1 MFYVFDLDGIRF
13 RGPLEALEQE
23 RKVER
28 RFPVPPLQEG
38 GRTTP
43 FPEETEGQSPANLAV
58 QAYLRV
64 LNRENMVEPLV
75 HIYQLMSSPVTTV
88 SGEAPLLEAWRTLE
102 QAGIRQLVVVAEPN
116 QVAGILSDRDILRRI
131 NVVDEEVETA
141 SDLVVRDVMQGEV
154 ITTDSLSDIRRV
166 ARVMAFH
173 HLDAMPVTR
182 EDGNLVGIVTRGDI
196 LRHFAENPRLNLWA

>member
-1 MFYVFDLDGIRF
+1 MFYVFDLDGLRF

-38 GRTTP
+38 GRRTP
-43 FPEETEGQSPANLAV
+43 FPGESEGQPPANLAV
-58 QAYLRV
+58 EAYLRI

-75 HIYQLMSSPVTTV
+75 QIYQLMSSPVTTV
-88 SGEAPLLEAWRTLE
+88 SGEVPLVEAWRTLQ

-116 QVAGILSDRDILRRI
+116 LVAGILSDRDILRRI
-131 NVVDEEVETA
+131 NVIEEEVEMA
-141 SDLVVRDVMQGEV
+141 PDLAVHDVMQREV

-182 EDGNLVGIVTRGDI
+182 EDAHLVGIVTRGDI